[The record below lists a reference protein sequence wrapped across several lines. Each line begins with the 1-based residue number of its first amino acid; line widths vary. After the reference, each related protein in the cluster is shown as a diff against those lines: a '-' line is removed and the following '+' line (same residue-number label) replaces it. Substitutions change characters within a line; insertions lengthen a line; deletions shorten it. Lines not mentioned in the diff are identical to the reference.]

1 MNDSTKVFTSLGAS
15 NHSIGT
21 RQEDDYYATEPRAVE
36 LLMELEQ
43 FNINIW
49 ECASGENHLAI
60 PLQKAGPKQISSRLG
75 GFYQSGDGEIG
86 GPAICPAVEIL
97 YLV

>member
-1 MNDSTKVFTSLGAS
+1 MKNSTKVFTSLGAS

-21 RQEDDYYATEPRAVE
+21 RQEEDYYATEPKAVE

-43 FNINIW
+43 FDINIW

-60 PLQKAGPKQISSRLG
+60 PLQEAGYNVRTSDIIKRTPTTEELDFLQ
-75 GFYQSGDGEIG
+75 
-86 GPAICPAVEIL
+86 CN
-97 YLV
+97 